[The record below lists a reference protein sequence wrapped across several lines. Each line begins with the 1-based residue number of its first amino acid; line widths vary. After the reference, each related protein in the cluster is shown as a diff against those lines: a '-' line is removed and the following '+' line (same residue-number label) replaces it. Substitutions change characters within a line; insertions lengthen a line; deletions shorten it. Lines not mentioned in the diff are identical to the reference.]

1 MLDYNNN
8 SFVNTHKLNR
18 MKYLKIIALGL
29 VIAFAAGASAQVVK
43 KDGQDRR
50 DKKNDSSVKVS
61 GRSQACYEQREPID
75 ADK

>member
-1 MLDYNNN
+1 
-8 SFVNTHKLNR
+8 

-61 GRSQACYEQREPID
+61 GRSQAFYEQREPSD
-75 ADK
+75 ADKQWE